1 MTARQID
8 LIELIAG
15 QNQVFGPKPANA
27 APVSALECP
36 HCKGTGRI
44 PPRTLGERLK
54 SLRAATGLQQHQVA
68 ERLGGVI
75 SAANLG
81 HVECDR
87 NPNPKLEALR
97 ALADFYGVRLGWLI
111 DGGPEE

>member
-1 MTARQID
+1 MNGRQFD
-8 LIELIAG
+8 LVEMCEAG
-15 QNQVFGPKPANA
+15 GQVFVPKLAN
-27 APVSALECP
+27 SLDCP

-54 SLRAATGLQQHQVA
+54 ALRAATGLQQHQVA
-68 ERLGGVI
+68 DKLGGVI
-75 SAANLG
+75 SATNLG
-81 HVECDR
+81 HVECGR

-111 DGGPEE
+111 DGGPDE